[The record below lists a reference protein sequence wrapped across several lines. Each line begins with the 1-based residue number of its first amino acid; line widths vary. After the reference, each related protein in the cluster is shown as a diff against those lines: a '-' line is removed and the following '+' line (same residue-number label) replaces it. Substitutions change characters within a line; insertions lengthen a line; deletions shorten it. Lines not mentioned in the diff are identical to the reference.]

1 LRDYASILRAESRL
15 GQIPSSNFSSKM
27 DMTEAKPEK
36 EKTAFIARR
45 LTFLNAPILTAPG
58 DYRYEPITL
67 TAARDL
73 VRDFHESG
81 RTIQSAIG
89 HASTAELMTTMLKY
103 PVANNRIHFIQ
114 TPSDIALVFKLKQRA
129 PEGVVL
135 TRQEIEA
142 IGYELGLLSRID
154 CEQPKKSELG
164 NQ

>member
-1 LRDYASILRAESRL
+1 
-15 GQIPSSNFSSKM
+15 
-27 DMTEAKPEK
+27 MTQVKPEM
-36 EKTAFIARR
+36 ETAASKAKR

-58 DYRYEPITL
+58 EYKYEPITL
-67 TAARDL
+67 TAARAL
-73 VRDFHESG
+73 VQQFHECG

-89 HASTAELMTTMLKY
+89 HAATAELMTTMLKY
-103 PVANNRIHFIQ
+103 PVENNRINFIQ

-135 TRQEIEA
+135 SRQEIEA

-154 CEQPKKSELG
+154 CEKAQTNGGAPE

>member
-1 LRDYASILRAESRL
+1 
-15 GQIPSSNFSSKM
+15 
-27 DMTEAKPEK
+27 MTQAKPEK
-36 EKTAFIARR
+36 EKAAFKAKR

-73 VRDFHESG
+73 VQHFHNSG
-81 RTIQSAIG
+81 RRIQSAIG

-103 PVANNRIHFIQ
+103 PVENNRINFIQ

-154 CEQPKKSELG
+154 CDKSKASENSSE